1 MATIA
6 EQLTSLNDTKT
17 AIRDAISAKGVSVSD
32 TDTFASYA
40 DKIAEIPSGTEVNKT
55 KFGCTIDNFLGSVD
69 SEGNYVAPT
78 EKPTIT
84 FTGVT
89 RAATSGGCVALL
101 ENIDGS
107 VVFPDLTYVEERS
120 FAVAFSLITGK
131 LSITFPVLEEISADQ
146 VFVDA
151 LAPVS
156 GYSAPRVYFPVLKK
170 ISGSNVFDLLLN
182 GAGTKQFFDSAFPV
196 LEEISGNQVFY
207 WTFGTIYEKIIAS
220 RIKTIIGGDSAS
232 NATFPAQ
239 YTSSSTTIK
248 LYLPAATSVS
258 GYIIKPYT
266 GRSGEIHFAVANQ
279 AAIEAC
285 EGYDYMFGAT
295 EIYFDLITTITIDG
309 VAYSRGLTID
319 GYTAWEDTS
328 GNTVY
333 TDATAEPAV
342 DTVVYSDAGTTQ
354 VGVVSAVE

>member
-6 EQLTSLNDTKT
+6 EQLTSLNNTKT

-55 KFGCTIDNFLGSVD
+55 KFGCTIDNFLGDVD
-69 SEGNYVAPT
+69 SEGNYVKPT
-78 EKPTIT
+78 EKIVLDL
-84 FTGVT
+84 TGVK
-89 RAATSGGCVALL
+89 
-101 ENIDGS
+101 S
-107 VVFPDLTYVEERS
+107 VKYWAFANKFYINGASVEVKAPDLTSVSEE
-120 FAVAFSLITGK
+120 AFSYAFYGAKEIVAHFDSLEEITGAQAFYATFGGGGYASPTRDVSFPK
-131 LSITFPVLEEISADQ
+131 LKRIAADNAFNACFDRNAPVMDEVFPVLEE
-146 VFVDA
+146 
-151 LAPVS
+151 VS
-156 GYSAPRVYFPVLKK
+156 GWQLFNLLPNGDYTFSALKK
-170 ISGSNVFDLLLN
+170 ITGGSDKYQAPFYI
-182 GAGTKQFFDSAFPV
+182 G
-196 LEEISGNQVFY
+196 ISGTFNFY
-207 WTFGTIYEKIIAS
+207 
-220 RIKTIIGGDSAS
+220 
-232 NATFPAQ
+232 FPRVTEITNYAFRP
-239 YTSSSTTIK
+239 YSSYPVI
-248 LYLPAATSVS
+248 L
-258 GYIIKPYT
+258 
-266 GRSGEIHFAVANQ
+266 HFAVANQ

-295 EIYFDLITTITIDG
+295 AIYFDLITTITIDG

-354 VGVVSAVE
+354 VGTVSAVE